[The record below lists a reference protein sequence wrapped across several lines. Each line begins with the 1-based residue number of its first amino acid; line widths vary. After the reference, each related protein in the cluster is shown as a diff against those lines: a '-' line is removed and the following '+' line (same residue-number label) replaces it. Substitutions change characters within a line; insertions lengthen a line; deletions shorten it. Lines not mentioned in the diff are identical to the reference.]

1 MNYFFLKRENKK
13 FLLFVL
19 RGWKYGPDYLYM
31 RYMLNITEYMLI
43 PTDTLQER
51 DHPNRVKGLDQCFNA
66 NSSPLKNTVLI
77 SQYEF
82 PGIWEKVS

>member
-1 MNYFFLKRENKK
+1 
-13 FLLFVL
+13 
-19 RGWKYGPDYLYM
+19 M

-66 NSSPLKNTVLI
+66 NSSPPKNTVLI